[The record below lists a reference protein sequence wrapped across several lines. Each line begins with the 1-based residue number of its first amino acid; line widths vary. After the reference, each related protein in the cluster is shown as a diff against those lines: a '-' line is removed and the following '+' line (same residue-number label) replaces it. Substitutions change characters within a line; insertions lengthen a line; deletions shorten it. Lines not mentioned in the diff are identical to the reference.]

1 MIHKYYEYIG
11 KVPEMMKGI
20 VPESVESIVIIGGI
34 VPFKGIVPEL
44 VDIVLINVTTHG

>member
-1 MIHKYYEYIG
+1 MIHKYYKYTG
-11 KVPEMMKGI
+11 KVREMMNGI

-34 VPFKGIVPEL
+34 VPEL